1 MGMVAILV
9 MWPEVF
15 EQTYV
20 PPSQGDSTW
29 NLASIG
35 QVVIEEKEF
44 KILNLRDLD
53 QGQWMTLTFGTH
65 KVSCTHLVDCIY

>member
-9 MWPEVF
+9 MWLKLF

-20 PPSQGDSTW
+20 SPSQQHSTW

-35 QVVIEEKEF
+35 QAVIEENKF
-44 KILNLRDLD
+44 KNIDSER
-53 QGQWMTLTFGTH
+53 FGTR
-65 KVSCTHLVDCIY
+65 SMNDIYLWYS